1 MKFAL
6 IALVV
11 AVANAAKPELSAN
24 SPLGQNL
31 MHHAR
36 RLDQAQAEEDEWE
49 QTNNWVANYSI
60 KFVSLSWR
68 VAC

>member
-36 RLDQAQAEEDEWE
+36 RLDQAQNEEEDQWE

-60 KFVSLSWR
+60 KFVS
-68 VAC
+68 